1 MIGISIFLRRNSVEL
16 KEINEAITTY
26 IRPQTF
32 PIAVRMCQEDELPE
46 RVRLPMRDLGF
57 KVSLCQAITMAR
69 RYGWVIAQS
78 ADDSSC
84 SYGAISLGLLYPKEG
99 WLDGSFGE
107 SIGQNK
113 ESAAASAQ
121 SMPRLE
127 YGRHSHV
134 LMAPLERANFEPQ
147 VVVVYGSPAQVI
159 RMVQGRLGGGES
171 SLSFRVSSGTS
182 CANCVALPI
191 NTDECQIVMPGPG
204 ERINCSTQDA
214 EMGCAVPASKIEG
227 VVKGLEAGHRSGI
240 MRYPTPNHLRFQP
253 QHPPYITQLWDY
265 IQGKG

>member
-1 MIGISIFLRRNSVEL
+1 VEP
-16 KEINEAITTY
+16 KEIDGAITTY

-32 PIAVRMCQEDELPE
+32 PLAVRMCREDELPE
-46 RVRLPMRDLGF
+46 RVRLPMRDLGL

-69 RYGWVIAQS
+69 RYGWVIAQGV
-78 ADDSSC
+78 DDSSC
-84 SYGAISLGLLYPKEG
+84 SYGAITLGLLYPKEG

-127 YGRHSHV
+127 YGQYSHV
-134 LMAPLERANFEPQ
+134 LIAPLERAAFEPQ
-147 VVVVYGSPAQVI
+147 VVVVYGNPAQVI
-159 RMVQGRLGGGES
+159 RMVQGRLAGGENA
-171 SLSFRVSSGTS
+171 LTCRVSSGAS

-191 NTDECQIVMPGPG
+191 ITDECQIVLPGPG
-204 ERINCSTQDA
+204 ERINCSTQDV
-214 EMGCAVPASKIEG
+214 EMACAIPASKVEG

-240 MRYPTPNHLRFQP
+240 LRYPTPNHLRFQP
-253 QHPPYITQLWDY
+253 QHPPYITQLWEY
-265 IQGKG
+265 IQSED